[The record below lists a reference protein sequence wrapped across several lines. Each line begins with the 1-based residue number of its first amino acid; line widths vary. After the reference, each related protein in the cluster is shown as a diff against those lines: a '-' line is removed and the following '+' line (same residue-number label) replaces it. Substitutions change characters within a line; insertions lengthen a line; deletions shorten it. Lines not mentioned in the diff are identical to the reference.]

1 MDDLTTTIKQYIL
14 DQFLNGEDAD
24 ALTETTSLV
33 TAGIL
38 DSLAV
43 LQLVEFLEQQY
54 GVDIRPDE
62 MTVEHFDTIQ
72 DIADLVQSKS

>member
-1 MDDLTTTIKQYIL
+1 MDELTTTIKQYIL

-24 ALTETTSLV
+24 ALTASTSLV

-72 DIADLVQSKS
+72 DIAELVQSKS